1 MSAVVLFVQVFYLIL
16 AVVFVWLVRRIT
28 LKKLYRWLAI
38 AFVILFPTWDAVLG
52 YMVYYP
58 ACLFVPK
65 TEIYETAES
74 ESIYYEGIHDF
85 VFMLDRRGRDITDIT
100 EGELTR
106 VGSIYYVIKRGY
118 SFAEA
123 SVVEKYDDA
132 HLSAR
137 TRVRITP
144 TIYKCVPLPVDSR
157 RPDYQ
162 RTSCSVVSEA
172 KSRYMVKV
180 TTIKA
185 GTAEI
190 NIKKITD
197 RDTGKLIAEYN
208 RAKLW
213 PSAGIL
219 FPFFNWLDWADGS
232 GESGSKQCPP
242 SEEEYSEFEFRTVKP
257 KL

>member
-1 MSAVVLFVQVFYLIL
+1 MGAAVLLVMILYVLL
-16 AVVFVWLVRRIT
+16 ALGLVWLVRRIT
-28 LKKLYRWLAI
+28 SQKLYRWLAF
-38 AFVILFPTWDAVLG
+38 AFVILLPTWDAVLG

-65 TEIYETAES
+65 TAIYETAES

-85 VFMLDRRGRDITDIT
+85 VFMLDRRGRDIT
-100 EGELTR
+100 EGELTQ

-123 SVVEKYDDA
+123 NVIEKYDDA
-132 HLSAR
+132 HLSAP

-144 TIYKCVPLPVDSR
+144 TIYKCVSLPKDSR
-157 RPDYQ
+157 RPEYQ

-190 NIKKITD
+190 NSKKITD
-197 RDTGKLIAEYN
+197 RDTGKLIAQYN

-232 GESGSKQCPP
+232 GESGSKQCPL
-242 SEEEYSEFEFRTVKP
+242 SEEEYSEFEFRAVKP
-257 KL
+257 LR

>member
-1 MSAVVLFVQVFYLIL
+1 MAVAVLLVMILYALL
-16 AVVFVWLVRRIT
+16 AVVFVWFVRRIT
-28 LKKLYRWLAI
+28 MKKLYRWLAI
-38 AFVILFPTWDAVLG
+38 AFVILLPTWDAVLG

-65 TEIYETAES
+65 NAIYETAES

-85 VFMLDRRGRDITDIT
+85 VFMLERRGRDIT
-100 EGELTR
+100 EGELTQ

-144 TIYKCVPLPVDSR
+144 TIYKCVPLPIDSR

-180 TTIKA
+180 ATIKA

-197 RDTGKLIAEYN
+197 RDTGKLMAEYN

-232 GESGSKQCPP
+232 GESGSRQCPP
-242 SEEEYSEFEFRTVKP
+242 SEEEYSEFEFKTVKP
-257 KL
+257 LR